1 MARPNRYQ
9 IYDLKHRTLVYTA
22 QPLRTKTIA
31 RGVRREVAR
40 LVGDPVRF
48 IVVPGPD
55 HKRYVPCK

>member
-1 MARPNRYQ
+1 MARPERYR
-9 IYDLKHRTLVYTA
+9 IYDLKQRQLVYTA

-31 RGVRREVAR
+31 RNVRREVAR

-55 HKRYVPCK
+55 HKRYTACP